1 MADNCVS
8 APLVIHAGNNIEYIK
23 SEGQG
28 DVNQLTSWQ
37 VFIRE
42 LKHIF
47 RLDILDNKLDSIY
60 NSKNHGA
67 DSFIKAAS
75 ELKEITKPEFQRN
88 YSVCFILDA
97 STNKYQSV
105 MLMYDQYNVLEYKNI
120 YSSNEDD
127 FFDGSIE
134 RSYCDIIN
142 NLESSKIE
150 YSTKLSRCQY
160 KDLEDCLVNT
170 TQTINNIKS
179 LLKTE
184 NDALTQHNKSHQMVQ
199 ELIDCINKLDSLM
212 QINDFIRSDK
222 TNIDIKYE
230 DKYT

>member
-67 DSFIKAAS
+67 ASFIKAAS
-75 ELKEITKPEFQRN
+75 ELKEITKPEFQRD

-97 STNKYQSV
+97 STSKYQSV
-105 MLMYDQYNVLEYKNI
+105 MLMYDQYDVLEYKNI
-120 YSSNEDD
+120 YSPNEDD
-127 FFDGSIE
+127 FFNGSIE

-150 YSTKLSRCQY
+150 YSTKLSNCQY

-170 TQTINNIKS
+170 T
-179 LLKTE
+179 
-184 NDALTQHNKSHQMVQ
+184 
-199 ELIDCINKLDSLM
+199 
-212 QINDFIRSDK
+212 
-222 TNIDIKYE
+222 
-230 DKYT
+230 